1 MEGTPLYDSFELNRG
16 KRFAMG
22 IVSLP
27 GVADEDFPKRVPV
40 LEGGDYDA
48 CCLAESPGTSISV
61 CCGE

>member
-27 GVADEDFPKRVPV
+27 GVAGDDFPKRVSV
-40 LEGGDYDA
+40 LAGSYLDS
-48 CCLAESPGTSISV
+48 CCLAESS
-61 CCGE
+61 